1 MLLILL
7 LLSALYAAALI
18 WMAADLRLKSTSS
31 TESSRLLVS
40 VIVAAR
46 NESTN
51 IENLLQALFLQ
62 DMPGDHYEVIIVDDA
77 SHDDTVHLIQN
88 FIQTHPQRT
97 FKLLHSRE
105 RDQVLSP
112 KKHALAQGIAAARGE
127 ILLFTDADCMPPA
140 SWVHTM
146 LSHFDASTGMVIGFS
161 PYEVPPPRTFFHRL
175 VALESLALAALA
187 AATTARGR
195 PATCSGRN
203 LAYRKQVY
211 ADVGGFAA
219 IAHFVSGDD
228 DLFLKLV
235 HERSGWQIRYALDPQ
250 TIVPTRH
257 LSGFKAFVRQ
267 RLRHASKGFHYGWR
281 MTGTLMLVYLFNLM
295 MFTSLVLSFSITS
308 RALWPWL
315 ALLLK
320 SGGELFLVSR
330 FARPMKRVHYL
341 AVFPI
346 AELLHIV
353 YVLVIGAWGPLSKI
367 RWKEKHMTQVARV
380 AP

>member
-1 MLLILL
+1 MLTFLL

-18 WMAADLRLKSTSS
+18 WMASDLQTASTPSS
-31 TESSRLLVS
+31 ESPRYFVS

-46 NESTN
+46 NESAH
-51 IENLLQALFLQ
+51 IQDLLQALLLQ
-62 DMPGDHYEVIIVDDA
+62 DIPDDHYEVILVDDG
-77 SHDDTVHLIQN
+77 SHDDTARLIGI
-88 FIQTHPQRT
+88 FIEEHPQRA
-97 FKLLHSRE
+97 FKLLHSQGRE
-105 RDQVLSP
+105 QVLSP

-127 ILLFTDADCMPPA
+127 ILLFTDADCIPPTT
-140 SWVHTM
+140 WVRTM
-146 LSHFDASTGMVIGFS
+146 RSQFYANTGMVIGFS
-161 PYEVPPPRTFFHRL
+161 PYEVPPPQTLFHRL
-175 VALESLALAALA
+175 VALESLSLAALA

-203 LAYRKQVY
+203 LAYRKQVF

-235 HERSGWQIRYALDPQ
+235 HERTSWQIRYALNPL

-257 LSGFKAFVRQ
+257 LSGFKALVRQ

-295 MFTSLVLSFSITS
+295 VFTSLVLSFTLPT

-320 SGGELFLVSR
+320 SGSEFFLVSR
-330 FARPMKRVHYL
+330 FAWPMKRAHYL

-353 YVLVIGAWGPLSKI
+353 YVLIIGAWGPLSKI
-367 RWKEKHMTQVARV
+367 RWKEKHMTQVARR